1 MALLKVVKE
10 NNYIFHSC
18 PKVLRSFPQD
28 CTESSVLNCM
38 IMRHKMPYLDGVM
51 VMQYEFRIPDSYD
64 GFVRQQ
70 GYS

>member
-1 MALLKVVKE
+1 MALLQIVKE
-10 NNYIFHSC
+10 NNNIFHCC
-18 PKVLRSFPQD
+18 PKVLRRFPQY

-51 VMQYEFRIPDSYD
+51 IMQYEFRIPDSYD